1 MYTIILFNKILPEHI
16 DDYIEGMKI
25 CAEATNKE
33 PGCIRYESMQDVDD
47 PTVMCLYQVFEDEA
61 AYQAHQDAEHHRVWI
76 EKSGSWRDQSGRR
89 RNQLRYFTPLSKR
102 SS

>member
-1 MYTIILFNKILPEHI
+1 
-16 DDYIEGMKI
+16 
-25 CAEATNKE
+25 
-33 PGCIRYESMQDVDD
+33 
-47 PTVMCLYQVFEDEA
+47 MCLYQVFEDEA
-61 AYQAHQDAEHHRVWI
+61 AYRAHQDAEHHRVWI